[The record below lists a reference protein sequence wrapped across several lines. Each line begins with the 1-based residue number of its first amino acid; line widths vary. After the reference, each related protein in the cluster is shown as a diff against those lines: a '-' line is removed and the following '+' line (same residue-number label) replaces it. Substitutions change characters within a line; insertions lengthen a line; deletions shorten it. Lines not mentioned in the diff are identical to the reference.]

1 MPEQTAWTI
10 SVVVPVYNGGK
21 TIRGTIEHL
30 LRQSFQPDEI
40 IVVDD
45 GSTDETANILKSFG
59 NRIKALSKTNGGP
72 ASARNAG
79 VRSATG
85 TLIAFTDS
93 DCFPDENWL
102 QEMVKG
108 FHSLRMGGVG
118 GRVCGASDGLI
129 GEYVDLHRWMNPQC
143 AGDGSVLYLVTANAC
158 FRSDVLVRAS
168 LFDERFH
175 KAGGE
180 DTELSVRLRNF
191 GYELAFV
198 ESAIVRHRHKRTIR
212 DYLKNIANHGEAQL
226 IIERLWPQQRWKP
239 NHRQEIVRSG
249 AGLRT
254 MFRFYRSYRQQH
266 DRKRAL
272 FFSLL
277 DHLQYMAR
285 IWGYHRGKR
294 NLSSTWLGN
303 PPARD
308 PSSVVYPSGPLR
320 AESILGRSSDAG
332 V

>member
-1 MPEQTAWTI
+1 MRPSNTCFVNH
-10 SVVVPVYNGGK
+10 S
-21 TIRGTIEHL
+21 L
-30 LRQSFQPDEI
+30 PDEI

-59 NRIKALSKTNGGP
+59 NRIRVLSKTNGGP

-79 VRSATG
+79 VRSSIG

-108 FHSLRMGGVG
+108 FHSLRIGGVG
-118 GRVCGASDGLI
+118 GMVCGVSDGLI
-129 GEYVDLHRWMNPQC
+129 GEYVDLHGWMNPQC

-158 FRSDVLVRAS
+158 FRSDVLFRAN
-168 LFDERFH
+168 LFDERFR

-212 DYLKNIANHGEAQL
+212 DYLKNIANHGEAQFIL
-226 IIERLWPQQRWKP
+226 ERLWPQQTWKA
-239 NHRQEIVRSG
+239 NHAYGDCAKRCRRGHDDQILPILSTTTRSKESVLFLV
-249 AGLRT
+249 AG
-254 MFRFYRSYRQQH
+254 
-266 DRKRAL
+266 
-272 FFSLL
+272 
-277 DHLQYMAR
+277 
-285 IWGYHRGKR
+285 
-294 NLSSTWLGN
+294 
-303 PPARD
+303 
-308 PSSVVYPSGPLR
+308 PSSIPGAHLGLPSWKT
-320 AESILGRSSDAG
+320 ESFLYLASKSFNAG
-332 V
+332 SP